1 VKWDDSSQLDEYYSK
16 PPTSYVFFP
25 TTMVSFFRAET
36 PRASTAMSREAGRE
50 RRDEQRSG
58 LETGFTKGERSKDTY
73 MTVTCFAYSR

>member
-1 VKWDDSSQLDEYYSK
+1 MILPNWMNIIPNHQPVMF
-16 PPTSYVFFP
+16 FFP

>member
-1 VKWDDSSQLDEYYSK
+1 
-16 PPTSYVFFP
+16 
-25 TTMVSFFRAET
+25 MVSFFRAET